1 MIFKYRGTRFATS
14 YTMILF
20 IKNMMG
26 MSCKVISTMELEKL
40 GLTCISVGI
49 GRIEISESISPES
62 LLKIKAALLKFG
74 LEVIDTKKEILV
86 GKIKNAVIEMIHHTD
101 DRLKINFSN
110 YLSERLDYDYT
121 YLSNIFSQEE
131 GITIE
136 YFIILHRIDRV
147 KELIVY
153 NELTLTEISWK
164 LHYSSVAHLSAQ
176 FKKITGVTPSYFKTR
191 SPICA

>member
-1 MIFKYRGTRFATS
+1 
-14 YTMILF
+14 
-20 IKNMMG
+20 
-26 MSCKVISTMELEKL
+26 
-40 GLTCISVGI
+40 
-49 GRIEISESISPES
+49 
-62 LLKIKAALLKFG
+62 
-74 LEVIDTKKEILV
+74 
-86 GKIKNAVIEMIHHTD
+86 MIHHSD
-101 DRLKINFSN
+101 DRLKMNFSN
-110 YLSERLDYDYT
+110 YLSEKLNYDYT
-121 YLSNIFSQEE
+121 YLSNTFVEEE

-147 KELIVY
+147 KALIVY

>member
-1 MIFKYRGTRFATS
+1 
-14 YTMILF
+14 MILF
-20 IKNMMG
+20 IKNMVG
-26 MSCKVISTMELEKL
+26 VSCKVISQMELEKL
-40 GLTCISVGI
+40 GLKCISVEI
-49 GRIEISESISPES
+49 GRIEISESVSPEY
-62 LLKIKAALLKFG
+62 LQKIKAAFLIFG

-86 GKIKNAVIEMIHHTD
+86 EKIKHVIIEMIHHTD
-101 DRLKINFSN
+101 DRLKMNFSN
-110 YLSERLDYDYT
+110 YLSEKLNYDYT
-121 YLSNIFSQEE
+121 YLSNTFVEEE

-147 KELIVY
+147 KALIVY